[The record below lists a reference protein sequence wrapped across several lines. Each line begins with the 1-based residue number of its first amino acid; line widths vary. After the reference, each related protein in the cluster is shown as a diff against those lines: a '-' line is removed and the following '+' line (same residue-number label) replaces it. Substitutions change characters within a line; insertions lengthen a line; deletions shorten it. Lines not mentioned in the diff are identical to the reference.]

1 MTNRETQRVFT
12 APDAWAGGSHE
23 LTFVLRRSD
32 DATLAAVR
40 EAIWTFSDLEGCWL
54 RRDVEP
60 VSQARVSSRGPP
72 LETALYGIARIPGA
86 GRVACET
93 YVYREDDGPDMV
105 QLLLPLG
112 SLATVFPIGD
122 YPFDDGGDLAWRERL
137 DGWLRGLA
145 EHVRRAVPFELALV
159 GWLDGQPNALPERPG
174 QVPEERW
181 IGYLVPGAD
190 GLEWHPPNK
199 GAPLG

>member
-1 MTNRETQRVFT
+1 
-12 APDAWAGGSHE
+12 
-23 LTFVLRRSD
+23 
-32 DATLAAVR
+32 
-40 EAIWTFSDLEGCWL
+40 
-54 RRDVEP
+54 
-60 VSQARVSSRGPP
+60 
-72 LETALYGIARIPGA
+72 LYGIARIPGA
-86 GRVACET
+86 GRVACAT
-93 YVYREDDGPDMV
+93 HVYREDDGPDMV

-145 EHVRRAVPFELALV
+145 EHVRRAVTFELALV
-159 GWLDGQPNALPERPG
+159 GWLDGQPSAIPERAG
-174 QVPEERW
+174 EVPDERW
-181 IGYLVPGAD
+181 IGYLVQGVD